1 MSIKKYAFT
10 PIKSN
15 LETWAGTQLEIL
27 KNIGEGLYIEY
38 KRDPLQGPDIA
49 KQLAAFA
56 NESGGWLFFGIEE
69 KGTERKAETFTGIN
83 NKNIPSLIDR
93 VRDVATQAIQ
103 PPIDFEFKVIEGPVP
118 EIQLERDFS
127 ILIIGIPQGLNTPY
141 IYAGKI
147 YRRIADKSEPKAE
160 TDYNIIYR
168 LWQRREKSRKDLEN
182 FTSNL
187 PLLPEK
193 QKNNTWIH
201 IFLITD
207 LFLDEC
213 HNLKFSDFVKIMRPE
228 VELEHGS
235 IRMDNFFSTKD
246 GFICRQVLDNNP
258 FYFLLSFRWWHNGN
272 ARISIPVNI
281 YGIDSNNNHT
291 NSYKFFKEFISL
303 AKAQGFSDIRI
314 GDFSYFLGVIVNLC
328 NQYLEINKLILNKK
342 PIQGRIIISNSLRL
356 SPFINNKKLIDN
368 SYNYGIP
375 VVEDN
380 DIYIP
385 HKVDFNNLI
394 NYEVFARDL
403 PEPKCVSLGILILL
417 IILKSMGL
425 NQDDDLTKA
434 LYLFKESED
443 LSNQG

>member
-1 MSIKKYAFT
+1 MRKKYAFT
-10 PIKSN
+10 PINSD
-15 LETWAGTQLEIL
+15 LEMWSGTQLEIL
-27 KNIGEGLYIEY
+27 RDTGEGLYIEY
-38 KRDPLQGPDIA
+38 KQDILQGPDIA
-49 KQLAAFA
+49 KQLTAFA

-69 KGTERKAETFTGIN
+69 KGLERKAGKFPGIN
-83 NKNIPSLIDR
+83 NKNIPPLINR
-93 VRDVATQAIQ
+93 VRDVATQTIQ
-103 PPIDFEFKVIEGPVP
+103 PPVDFESKVIEGPVP
-118 EIQLERDFS
+118 EIQLEKDFS

-147 YRRIADKSEPKAE
+147 YRRIADKSEPKTE
-160 TDYNIIYR
+160 TDYNIIHR

-187 PLLPEK
+187 PSLSEK
-193 QKNNTWIH
+193 QKDNTWIH
-201 IFLITD
+201 IYLITD
-207 LFLDEC
+207 LFLDEFYS
-213 HNLKFSDFVKIMRPE
+213 LKFSDFVKIMKPE
-228 VELEHGS
+228 VKLKHGS

-246 GFICRQVLDNNP
+246 GFMCRQVLENNP

-281 YGIDSNNNHT
+281 YDINSNSSHT
-291 NSYKFFKEFISL
+291 ISYNFFKEFITL

-314 GDFSYFLGVIVNLC
+314 GDFSYFLGVVVNLC
-328 NQYLEINKLILNKK
+328 NQYLEINKLILNEK
-342 PIQGRIIISNSLRL
+342 PIQGRIIISNSLRI
-356 SPFINNKKLIDN
+356 SPFIDNKKLIDN

-394 NYEVFARDL
+394 NFEYFARDF
-403 PEPKCVSLGILILL
+403 PGPKCLNLGILILL

-425 NQDDDLTKA
+425 NQEDDLIKT
-434 LYLFKESED
+434 LHLFFKESED
-443 LSNQG
+443 LSDQR